1 MIVHPNRICLCE
13 SVCVSVCH
21 DLLIRGMNEMHSNAV
36 VYAHRG
42 GTLRVK
48 ASQSRGTRWNSN
60 RMLESEFGTWDVKL
74 AQSTA
79 LQCYQNRKQTANEC
93 SVSDLPSTLRESS
106 TAGCCLKPHLLDLR
120 FGRPMSMCYTHRGI

>member
-1 MIVHPNRICLCE
+1 
-13 SVCVSVCH
+13 
-21 DLLIRGMNEMHSNAV
+21 
-36 VYAHRG
+36 
-42 GTLRVK
+42 
-48 ASQSRGTRWNSN
+48 
-60 RMLESEFGTWDVKL
+60 MLESEFGAWDVKL

-120 FGRPMSMCYTHRGI
+120 FGRPMSMYYIHIEVYIGAAN